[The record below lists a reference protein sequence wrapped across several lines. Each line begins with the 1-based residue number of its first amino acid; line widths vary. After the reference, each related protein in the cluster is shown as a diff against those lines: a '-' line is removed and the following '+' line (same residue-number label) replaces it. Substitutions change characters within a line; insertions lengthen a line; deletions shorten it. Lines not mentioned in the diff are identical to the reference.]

1 MNWATTQEREF
12 RVFADDVDEKRM
24 RFKPMPAHQRAF
36 LHSLAEDFGLDS
48 ESQDPEP
55 HRHVVIFKTPK
66 FVSAP
71 KKTLAQSLRLAK
83 VAPPPAATAKPT
95 NRPDQEPFNA
105 LLLPAPRFGLTTE
118 ELEKA
123 LAADIGP
130 SAHKPIT
137 FSVTFPSD
145 EVLIRAHAPLT
156 AATIATSSAT
166 PQAVENLLKTIRPS
180 VSRKIAAENLA
191 GSVILCTVDAAG
203 AIVRK
208 EGGATEPGWSAVA
221 GRSAW
226 RPKPAGPAAPEKKK
240 GFGFVALRKLGTG
253 KEKVK
258 AEPVVDDWM
267 AEVEKEE
274 KEETERS
281 GSGSSGDEEDVRVE
295 DCPVV
300 EA

>member
-1 MNWATTQEREF
+1 MQ
-12 RVFADDVDEKRM
+12 
-24 RFKPMPAHQRAF
+24 AHQRAF

-71 KKTLAQSLRLAK
+71 KKTLAQSLRLVK
-83 VAPPPAATAKPT
+83 VAPAAAPAKPT
-95 NRPDQEPFNA
+95 RPDQEPFNA
-105 LLLPAPRFGLTTE
+105 LLLTSPRFGLTAD

-123 LAADIGP
+123 LVADIGP
-130 SAHKPIT
+130 SSHKPIT
-137 FSVTFPSD
+137 FSTSFLSD

-156 AATIATSSAT
+156 AATIATSSTT
-166 PQAVENLLKTIRPS
+166 PQAVENVLKTIRPS
-180 VSRKIAAENLA
+180 ISRKIAADNLA
-191 GSVILCTVDAAG
+191 GSVILCTLG
-203 AIVRK
+203 STGTIVRK

-258 AEPVVDDWM
+258 KEPVVEDWM
-267 AEVEKEE
+267 AEVQ

-281 GSGSSGDEEDVRVE
+281 GSGSSGDEDYAKVE
-295 DCPVV
+295 DPPVV